1 MGRYYSGHYKTRKQA
16 IDAANAARERMRP
29 LKKRPVAWRV
39 KDFADGWIIF
49 QDEEAANREAE
60 ATGAAIHGLYVRDGT

>member
-1 MGRYYSGHYKTRKQA
+1 MDDPILDFIRRRLGAHR
-16 IDAANAARERMRP
+16 

-49 QDEEAANREAE
+49 QDEEAAYREAE
-60 ATGAAIHGLYVRDGT
+60 RTGAVMQGLYVRDGS